1 MNIPN
6 EMKKRVLMDLLDEK
20 QHRQSVIKES
30 EAYKA
35 GSLFSRATLAKLDT
49 QVLVLQDLTYNMAW
63 PRQA

>member
-6 EMKKRVLMDLLDEK
+6 EMKKRVLLNLLEEK

-30 EAYKA
+30 EAYKS
-35 GSLFSRATLAKLDT
+35 GSSFSQSTLAKLDT
-49 QVLVLQDLTYNMAW
+49 QVLVLQDLTYNMQW